1 MSKKNPTPDQQKQP
15 RPKAFYRFTGMAI
28 KMAVI
33 ITGGTLGGV
42 ELDKRTDLEF
52 PVFTLVLSLLS
63 VSVAMYLVIRDL
75 TR

>member
-1 MSKKNPTPDQQKQP
+1 
-15 RPKAFYRFTGMAI
+15 MAI

-63 VSVAMYLVIRDL
+63 VSAAMYLVIRDL